1 MYQKKQ
7 EQENGRTLRAVALIA
22 ILAAVILL
30 GCFGY
35 TKYQEYREEKVQE
48 SLKDLFEG
56 SALNEQARGSLFPRA
71 LAEELPAVEDKCISQ
86 RMAELWTVNQEVI
99 GWLEMGENISTP
111 VVYRDNEYYLDH
123 DFYGNESVSGTV
135 FADVANDEWETDPY
149 IVLYGHNM
157 KNGSMFGTLDQ
168 YQELDYFLENT
179 NVTFYSVYN
188 DEVVQYVP
196 FAVVDASM
204 DKDHAEYLK
213 IRSFSCFK
221 DPEDLSPADEF
232 IEALLERSIIEIPG
246 VEVTSEDRILAMV
259 TCTYKLPNARLTV
272 FCRALREGETAE
284 QMTEFL
290 RENARQRQ

>member
-7 EQENGRTLRAVALIA
+7 GQENGRTLRAVALIA

-35 TKYQEYREEKVQE
+35 TKYQEYRETQIQE

-56 SALNEQARGSLFPRA
+56 SASNEQTSVSLFPRA
-71 LAEELPAVEDKCISQ
+71 LAEELPVNEDKSISQ
-86 RMAELWTVNQEVI
+86 RMTELWNVNSEVI

-123 DFYGNESVSGTV
+123 DFYGNESISGTV
-135 FADVANDEWETDPY
+135 FADVANEEWETDPY
-149 IVLYGHNM
+149 VVLYGHNM

-179 NVTFYSVYN
+179 NVTFYSAYN
-188 DEVVQYVP
+188 DKVVQYVP

-204 DKDHAEYLK
+204 DKDHEEYLK
-213 IRSFSCFK
+213 IRSFSCFE
-221 DPEDLSPADEF
+221 DPEDLAPADEF
-232 IEALLERSIIEIPG
+232 IEEIMERSIIEIPG
-246 VEVTSEDRILAMV
+246 IEVTSDDRIMAMV
-259 TCTYKLPNARLTV
+259 TCTYKLPNARVTV

-284 QMTEFL
+284 QMTAFL
-290 RENARQRQ
+290 CENARQKQ